1 MNLLDIIGRFASLRV
16 AVIGEAMLDRYV
28 EGEVGRL
35 CREAPVPIVAVNE
48 RRDVPGGAA
57 NAAAALVALGAR
69 TRFLSVIGP
78 DEAGDALT
86 ALLDER
92 GVDTT
97 TLIAAPGRDT
107 IVKQRVS
114 ARGQLLLRLD
124 QGSEHDVPE
133 FVERRLIDALTVA
146 WADVDVVVV
155 SDYGYGICTAGVIAA
170 IAELQARD
178 PRILVADAKDLPRWQ
193 GVGLT
198 AAKPNY
204 AEAAQIVA
212 LDLLS
217 GTAERVAQVGER
229 RDALTAAIGADIV
242 AVTLDRAGALVFER
256 GLEPYRTFTTPAPD
270 SHAAGAG
277 DTFTATL
284 ALALAAGAHSA
295 NAADLAS
302 AAATACVAAT
312 GTTTCSAA
320 MLTEQVAGE
329 QKVAGSASVAA
340 QVAGWRAGGKRVVF
354 TNGCFDILHHG
365 HITYLN
371 RAKSLGDVL
380 VVGLNSDASVQR
392 LKGPKRPINS
402 EYDRAAVLAAL
413 GCVDL
418 VVLFEE
424 DTPARLIEAIRPD
437 LFVKG
442 GDYTIATL
450 PEAAQVHALGG
461 EVKLLDFLDD
471 RSTTSIIDRIRQS
484 YDLPLAA
491 GQ

>member
-1 MNLLDIIGRFASLRV
+1 MNLLDIIDRFDTLRV

-28 EGEVGRL
+28 EGEVGRM
-35 CREAPVPIVAVNE
+35 CREAPVPIVAVSE

-57 NAAAALVALGAR
+57 NAAAALAALGAQ

-78 DEAGDALT
+78 DEAGDVLA
-86 ALLDER
+86 ALLRER
-92 GVDTT
+92 AVDTA
-97 TLIAAPGRDT
+97 TLIASPGRDT
-107 IVKQRVS
+107 IVKQRIS

-124 QGSEHDVPE
+124 RGSEDDVPE
-133 FVERRLIDALTVA
+133 FVERRLIDALNAA
-146 WADVDVVVV
+146 WAQVDAVVV
-155 SDYGYGICTAGVIAA
+155 SDYGYGICTPGVIAA
-170 IAELQARD
+170 IGELQARD
-178 PRILVADAKDLPRWQ
+178 PRILVADAKDLTRWRHA
-193 GVGLT
+193 GLT

-204 AEAAQIVA
+204 AEAARIA
-212 LDLLS
+212 GLDLLT
-217 GTAERVAQVGER
+217 GTTDRVAQIGAR
-229 RDALTAAIGADIV
+229 RDALVGAIGADIV

-256 GLEPYRTFTTPAPD
+256 ECEPYRTFTTPAPD

-284 ALALAAGAHSA
+284 ALALAAGAHCA

-320 MLTEQVAGE
+320 MLIEQVAGE

-340 QVAGWRAGGKRVVF
+340 QVAGWRAAGKRVVF

-392 LKGPKRPINS
+392 LKGPKRPINP
-402 EYDRAAVLAAL
+402 EHDRAAVLAAL

-424 DTPARLIEAIRPD
+424 DTPARLIDAIRPD

-491 GQ
+491 GR